1 MRLLMWH
8 VDHFTSEPT
17 ERGRSKVADAEPA
30 RLSVEE
36 ALVVF
41 AQAEKADEADVAGVA
56 GVAER
61 TAEAIAQ
68 VAGQLKVRTV
78 VLHSFA
84 HLFGELSA
92 PAVAR
97 AILDEAQARLTAGGF
112 ETSQTAF
119 GWFNRLDLR
128 AKGHPYSRQARQ
140 L

>member
-8 VDHFTSEPT
+8 VDHFASEPT

-30 RLSVEE
+30 RVSVEE

-41 AQAEKADEADVAGVA
+41 AQSEKADEADVAGVA
-56 GVAER
+56 ER
-61 TAEAIAQ
+61 AAEAVAD
-68 VAGQLKVRTV
+68 VAGQLKARTV

-92 PAVAR
+92 PAIAR
-97 AILDEAQARLTAGGF
+97 DILNQTEAQLTARGF
-112 ETSQTAF
+112 EASQTAF

>member
-8 VDHFTSEPT
+8 VDHFASEPT

-30 RLSVEE
+30 SISVEE

-41 AQAEKADEADVAGVA
+41 AQAEKADEADAA

-61 TAEAIAQ
+61 MAEAVAQ

-92 PAVAR
+92 PGVAR
-97 AILDEAQARLTAGGF
+97 EILDMGQARLTKRGF
-112 ETSQTAF
+112 AVSQTAF